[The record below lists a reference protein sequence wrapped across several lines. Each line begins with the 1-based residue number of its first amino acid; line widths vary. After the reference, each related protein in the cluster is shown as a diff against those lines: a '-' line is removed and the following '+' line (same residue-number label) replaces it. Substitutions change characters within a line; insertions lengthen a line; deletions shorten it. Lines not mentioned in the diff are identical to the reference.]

1 MSEDIDVKLVK
12 ERIKELF
19 AGETQEKT
27 GRKIGIQQE
36 DVSRMLQRETHLP
49 RVDTLYR
56 IAKAYG
62 VSADWILGLTDKKE
76 PEKMK
81 GTYATAVNEVFE
93 MVDCGISEYYDE
105 GNQKPITLTIND
117 PFMKALLRKAVNLS
131 DVDRKYLKQ
140 WKEDILSRFDDKP
153 LLYFDAWKDKR
164 VRSDA
169 EQTST
174 EDQLAH
180 FYEEA
185 KTIEDEWFELAANI
199 HD

>member
-1 MSEDIDVKLVK
+1 MSEDIDVKVVK

-19 AGETQEKT
+19 AGKTQEET
-27 GRKIGIQQE
+27 GRKIGIQQNG
-36 DVSRMLQRETHLP
+36 VSKLLSRKNQLP
-49 RVDTLYR
+49 SIDTLYR

-93 MVDCGISEYYDE
+93 MVDCGISAYHDE

-140 WKEDILSRFDDKP
+140 WKEDTLSRFDDKP
-153 LLYFDAWKDKR
+153 LLYFEAWKDER

-174 EDQLAH
+174 EDQLAY

-185 KTIEDEWFELAANI
+185 KIIEDKWFELVANI